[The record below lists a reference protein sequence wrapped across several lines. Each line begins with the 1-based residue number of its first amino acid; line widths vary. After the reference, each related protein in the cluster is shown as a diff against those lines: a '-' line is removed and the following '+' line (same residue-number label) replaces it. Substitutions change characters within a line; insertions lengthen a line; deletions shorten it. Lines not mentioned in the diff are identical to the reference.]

1 MTPFQLSLL
10 VVVVFFF
17 YRNLPTRIDTNDE
30 GSPILYYSQRLDSPS
45 DYMYCDPEY
54 QLQDEDIE
62 GYRCCFRG
70 DFTDSSSAAVERTCG
85 PGERPRDS
93 GCICPP
99 GMVKDR
105 ELDICRLFFSSL
117 IRKRRDAGF
126 YVGRCYILQSSRSCL
141 LDHAEEDRYADTKES
156 QTYALGKFILCS
168 SEACDNCN
176 KSNLGSKQNAGQWLK
191 CATTD
196 DHCRTTTW
204 HEATWFSITESIDG
218 SHCLTHIDHESGAH
232 VCLPLKIVQVHCDS
246 EALQKYHLWRNAR
259 RGGYDDA
266 HHQVA
271 DDASTIGVSYLG
283 LMPASRNYGSRGV
296 VKVDRDQLVYLME
309 NPLRGASPSY

>member
-1 MTPFQLSLL
+1 MTPFRLSLL

-17 YRNLPTRIDTNDE
+17 YRNLTTRIDTNDE

-62 GYRCCFRG
+62 GYRCCSRG
-70 DFTDSSSAAVERTCG
+70 DFTDS
-85 PGERPRDS
+85 
-93 GCICPP
+93 
-99 GMVKDR
+99 MVKDR

-117 IRKRRDAGF
+117 IRKTRDAGF

-141 LDHAEEDRYADTKES
+141 LDHAEEDRYVDTKES
-156 QTYALGKFILCS
+156 QTYTLGKFILCS
-168 SEACDNCN
+168 SEACDSTSAIVTINQQRTDTSMFRIQDCN

-191 CATTD
+191 CATND

-218 SHCLTHIDHESGAH
+218 SYCLTHIDHESGAH

-246 EALQKYHLWRNAR
+246 EALQKYHFWRNAR

-271 DDASTIGVSYLG
+271 DDASTIGARVLKTRW
-283 LMPASRNYGSRGV
+283 PAYMYFGDLAV
-296 VKVDRDQLVYLME
+296 PDT
-309 NPLRGASPSY
+309 